1 MGEVDEKEGEEG
13 KREEGG
19 EGGVPKSICNLVCK
33 SRRNEARPVKGGKG
47 GFARRRKKKAV
58 ASGKICSF

>member
-1 MGEVDEKEGEEG
+1 MKKKARKEREK
-13 KREEGG
+13 RGG

>member
-1 MGEVDEKEGEEG
+1 MKKKARKEREK
-13 KREEGG
+13 RG

>member
-1 MGEVDEKEGEEG
+1 MKKKARKE
-13 KREEGG
+13 REEGG